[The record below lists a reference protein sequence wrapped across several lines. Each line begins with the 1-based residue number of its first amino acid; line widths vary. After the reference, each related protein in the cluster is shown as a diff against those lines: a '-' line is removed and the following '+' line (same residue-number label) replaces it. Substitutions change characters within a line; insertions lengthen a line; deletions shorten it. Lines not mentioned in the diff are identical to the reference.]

1 METVSV
7 FKWPRELRQTYNYG
21 AQVSFE
27 ADETVSYSCP
37 MMPPGTAIRTWSS
50 RGSGDAYLMASP
62 QLPLLLHQRTYYFA
76 MACEAFPAK
85 SVYAQLSTF
94 DEQGETIDQVTFQEL
109 SGTFSLPDEVASYE
123 LSLMNTNHHRLT
135 FYQMVLMP
143 AELSQRISW
152 MGNVIGVAAAAF
164 DTPQLDV
171 IVACRNMANRN
182 YPVNTKGA
190 TVIGAYTRA
199 TFQDPTQLTIA
210 LNDLT
215 SRVWE
220 MQHRLS
226 EGTTIRIRRWGQVPE
241 TATQQLVELLH
252 PTNV

>member
-7 FKWPRELRQTYNYG
+7 FKWPRALRQTYNYG

-27 ADETVSYSCP
+27 TDETVNYSCP
-37 MMPPGTAIRTWSS
+37 MMPPGTPIRTWSS
-50 RGSGDAYLMASP
+50 RGTGDDYLLVSP
-62 QLPLLLHQRTYYFA
+62 QLPLLLHDRMYYFA
-76 MACEAFPAK
+76 MTCEAFPAK
-85 SVYAQLSTF
+85 SVYAKLTMF
-94 DEQGETIDQVTFQEL
+94 DQQGETIDQMTFQGL
-109 SGTFSLPDEVASYE
+109 SGTFSLPDGVVSYE

-135 FYQMVLMP
+135 FHQMVLMP

-152 MGNVIGVAAAAF
+152 MGNVIGVAASAF
-164 DTPQLDV
+164 DTPQLDI
-171 IVACRNMANRN
+171 IVACRSTANRN

-210 LNDLT
+210 LTELAN
-215 SRVWE
+215 RAWE
-220 MQHRLS
+220 MKQRLA
-226 EGTTIRIRRWGQVPE
+226 EQTTMRIRRWGQVPT

>member
-21 AQVSFE
+21 TQVSFE

-50 RGSGDAYLMASP
+50 KGSGDDGLLVAP
-62 QLPLLLHQRTYYFA
+62 QLPLLRHQRTYYFA
-76 MACEAFPAK
+76 MMCEASPAN
-85 SVYAQLSTF
+85 SVYAKLTTF
-94 DEQGETIDQVTFQEL
+94 DQQNEVLDQLTFQGL
-109 SGTFSLPDEVASYE
+109 SGTFSLPDEVVSYE
-123 LSLMNTNHHRLT
+123 LSLVNTNHHRLT
-135 FYQMVLMP
+135 FHQMVLMP

-152 MGNVIGVAAAAF
+152 MENVIGVAASTF

-171 IVACRNMANRN
+171 IVACRNTANRN
-182 YPVNTKGA
+182 YPVNAKGA

-210 LNDLT
+210 LTELAN
-215 SRVWE
+215 RAWE

-226 EGTTIRIRRWGQVPE
+226 EGTTIRIRRWGQVPKI
-241 TATQQLVELLH
+241 ATQQLVELLH